1 MQANKPVTIRCAPGA
16 APLACAQTEVRPAR
30 RSRHHSWQR
39 NPTGR
44 PGGSAHERVRGF
56 LVLIEQGDH
65 LLLDNVAVDP
75 ATQGRGHGR
84 ALMDYAEG
92 YARWAGLPAI
102 RLYTQDIM
110 VENIAI
116 YSRRGYVETHRATE
130 HGLRRIHMEKRL

>member
-1 MQANKPVTIRCAPGA
+1 MLPEEAAPGG
-16 APLACAQTEVRPAR
+16 P
-30 RSRHHSWQR
+30 
-39 NPTGR
+39 
-44 PGGSAHERVRGF
+44 AHERVRGF